1 MFDFGAHTCRA
12 GFAGEDTPK
21 VSTFKKVTQLFSV
34 DALSINF
41 SCTNL
46 QQLALSAYFSALAS

>member
-21 VSTFKKVTQLFSV
+21 VSTFNK
-34 DALSINF
+34 INIA
-41 SCTNL
+41 TL
-46 QQLALSAYFSALAS
+46 HHPVQHLLAKAMYNFSALASS